1 MNRTLG
7 IFVRRLG
14 SLLATLVIMSFV
26 IFMLVEIMPG
36 DVAQMILGQSAT
48 EESITALREARGLND
63 PVLQRYGRWIK
74 GVVVGDLGES
84 IYMQGVAINSILW
97 RRVGHS
103 LILALTAFI
112 MFVPLSIF
120 FGVLAGVKEK
130 KPSDSIISFFGLATM
145 ALPEFVSGVFLI
157 TVFAVQLNWF
167 PIVSVIP
174 IGESLAS
181 NLDILILPALSIT
194 FVMFGYISRM
204 QRSSMITVM
213 NSDYVRAAILKGM
226 PKKYVI
232 FRHALK
238 NALLPTITIIGMN
251 MGWLFGGL
259 VVVETLFGYPGMGS
273 LLMTAIKTRD
283 VPLIEACVLL
293 ITVIYSLST
302 MITDI
307 MYSYLNPRIRF
318 QGGQR

>member
-1 MNRTLG
+1 MNRIVQIILKR
-7 IFVRRLG
+7 IG
-14 SLLATLVIMSFV
+14 SLLLTLLVMSFV

-48 EESITALREARGLND
+48 PEAVEALREARGLND
-63 PVLQRYGRWIK
+63 PALTRYFRWIA
-74 GVVVGDLGES
+74 GVVTGDLGES

-103 LILALTAFI
+103 GLLALTAFI
-112 MFVPLSIF
+112 IFVPLSIIL
-120 FGVLAGVKEK
+120 GIVAGVKENSK
-130 KPSDSIISFFGLATM
+130 TDSIISFLGLATM

-157 TVFAVQLNWF
+157 SIFAVGLGWL

-174 IGESLAS
+174 IGEDIWS
-181 NLDILILPALSIT
+181 NLQILILPALSVT

-204 QRSSMITVM
+204 QRSSMIQVM
-213 NSDYVRAAILKGM
+213 HSDYIRAASLKGM
-226 PKKYVI
+226 PRRYVI
-232 FRHALK
+232 FKHGLK
-238 NALLPTITIIGMN
+238 NAMLPTITIIGMN

-259 VVVETLFGYPGMGS
+259 VVVETLFGFPGMGQ

-283 VPLIEACVLL
+283 IPLIEACVLL

-302 MITDI
+302 MLTDI
-307 MYSYLNPRIRF
+307 LYSYLNPRIRF

>member
-1 MNRTLG
+1 MNRTLT
-7 IFVRRLG
+7 IIVKRFG
-14 SLLATLVIMSFV
+14 SLVMTLAVMSFI

-48 EESITALREARGLND
+48 DEAVAALREARGLND
-63 PVLQRYGRWIK
+63 PVLQRYFRWVG
-74 GVVVGDLGES
+74 GVVTGDLGDS
-84 IYMQGVAINSILW
+84 IYMQGVSINSILW

-103 LILALTAFI
+103 MILALAAFLI
-112 MFVPLSIF
+112 FVPLSMF
-120 FGVLAGVKEK
+120 FGVMAGVKEN
-130 KPSDSIISFFGLATM
+130 KPTDSIISFFGLATM

-157 TVFAVQLNWF
+157 TIFGVQLKWL

-174 IGESLAS
+174 IGESLFS
-181 NLDILILPALSIT
+181 NLEILVMPALSVT
-194 FVMFGYISRM
+194 FVMFGYVSRM
-204 QRSSMITVM
+204 QRSSMIQVM
-213 NSDYVRAAILKGM
+213 HSDYIRAAVLKGM
-226 PKKYVI
+226 PRKYVI

-259 VVVETLFGYPGMGS
+259 VVVETLFGFPGMGS

-293 ITVIYSLST
+293 ITVIFSLST
-302 MITDI
+302 MTTDI
-307 MYSYLNPRIRF
+307 LYSYLDPRVRL
-318 QGGQR
+318 QGGQK

>member
-1 MNRTLG
+1 MNRTLT
-7 IFVRRLG
+7 IISKRLG
-14 SLLATLVIMSFV
+14 SLLVTLAVMSFI

-48 EESITALREARGLND
+48 DEAVTALREARGLND
-63 PVLQRYGRWIK
+63 PVLQRYFRWVG
-74 GVVVGDLGES
+74 GVVTGDLGDS
-84 IYMQGVAINSILW
+84 IYMQGVSINSILW

-103 LILALTAFI
+103 MILALTAFLI
-112 MFVPLSIF
+112 FVPLSMF
-120 FGVLAGVKEK
+120 FGVLAGVKEN
-130 KPSDSIISFFGLATM
+130 KPTDSIVSFFGLATM

-157 TVFAVQLNWF
+157 TIFGVQLKWL

-174 IGESLAS
+174 IGESLFS
-181 NLDILILPALSIT
+181 NLEILVMPAISVT
-194 FVMFGYISRM
+194 FVMFGYVSRM
-204 QRSSMITVM
+204 QRSSMIQVM
-213 NSDYVRAAILKGM
+213 HSDYVRAAVLKGM
-226 PKKYVI
+226 PRKYVI
-232 FRHALK
+232 YRHALK

-259 VVVETLFGYPGMGS
+259 VVVETLFGFPGMGS

-293 ITVIYSLST
+293 ITVIFSLST
-302 MITDI
+302 MLTDI
-307 MYSYLNPRIRF
+307 LYSYLDPRVRL

>member
-1 MNRTLG
+1 MNRIVQIILKRIGTL
-7 IFVRRLG
+7 
-14 SLLATLVIMSFV
+14 LLTLIVMSFI

-48 EESITALREARGLND
+48 PEALDALREARGLND
-63 PVLQRYGRWIK
+63 PVMQRYARWVT
-74 GVVVGDLGES
+74 GVATGDLGES
-84 IYMQGVAINSILW
+84 IYMQGVAINTILW

-112 MFVPLSIF
+112 IFVPCSMF
-120 FGVLAGVKEK
+120 FGVLAGVKENSK
-130 KPSDSIISFFGLATM
+130 TDSIISFFGLATM

-157 TVFAVQLNWF
+157 TIFGVVLNWL

-174 IGESLAS
+174 IGESLWT
-181 NLDILILPALSIT
+181 NLQILIMPALSIT
-194 FVMFGYISRM
+194 FVMFGYVSRM
-204 QRSSMITVM
+204 QRSSMIQVM
-213 NSDYVRAAILKGM
+213 HSDYIRAAILKGM
-226 PKKYVI
+226 PRKYVI
-232 FRHALK
+232 FRHGLK

-259 VVVETLFGYPGMGS
+259 VVVETLFGFPGMGS

-307 MYSYLNPRIRF
+307 LYSYLNPRIRF
-318 QGGQR
+318 QGGQM

>member
-1 MNRTLG
+1 MNRTLS
-7 IFVRRLG
+7 IIAKRLG
-14 SLLATLVIMSFV
+14 SLLVTLAVMSFI

-48 EESITALREARGLND
+48 DEAVAALREARGLND
-63 PVLQRYGRWIK
+63 PVLQRYFRWVG
-74 GVVVGDLGES
+74 GVVTGDLGDS
-84 IYMQGVAINSILW
+84 IYMQGVSINSILW

-103 LILALTAFI
+103 MILALTAFLI
-112 MFVPLSIF
+112 FVPLSMF
-120 FGVLAGVKEK
+120 FGVLAGVKEN
-130 KPSDSIISFFGLATM
+130 KPTDSIVSFFGLATM

-157 TVFAVQLNWF
+157 TIFGVQLKWL

-174 IGESLAS
+174 IGESLFS
-181 NLDILILPALSIT
+181 NLEILVMPAISVT
-194 FVMFGYISRM
+194 FVMFGYVSRM
-204 QRSSMITVM
+204 QRSSMIQVM
-213 NSDYVRAAILKGM
+213 HSDYVRAAVLKGM
-226 PKKYVI
+226 PRKYVI
-232 FRHALK
+232 YRHALK

-259 VVVETLFGYPGMGS
+259 VVVETLFGFPGMGS

-293 ITVIYSLST
+293 ITVIFSLST
-302 MITDI
+302 MLTDI
-307 MYSYLNPRIRF
+307 LYSYLDPRVRL

>member
-1 MNRTLG
+1 MNRTAS
-7 IFVRRLG
+7 IIIRRLG
-14 SLLATLVIMSFV
+14 SLLATLVIMSFI

-48 EESITALREARGLND
+48 EEAVTALREARGLND
-63 PVLQRYGRWIK
+63 PVLQRYGRWIS

-84 IYMQGVAINSILW
+84 VYMQGVAINSILW

-103 LILALTAFI
+103 MVLALTAFL

-130 KPSDSIISFFGLATM
+130 KPTDSIVSFFGLATM
-145 ALPEFVSGVFLI
+145 ALPEFVSGVILI
-157 TVFAVQLNWF
+157 SVFAVQLNWF

-174 IGESLAS
+174 IGESLFQ
-181 NLDILILPALSIT
+181 NLNIVVLPALSIT
-194 FVMFGYISRM
+194 LVMFGYISRM
-204 QRSSMITVM
+204 QRSSMIQVM

-226 PKKYVI
+226 PRKYVI

-259 VVVETLFGYPGMGS
+259 VVVETLFG
-273 LLMTAIKTRD
+273 
-283 VPLIEACVLL
+283 
-293 ITVIYSLST
+293 
-302 MITDI
+302 
-307 MYSYLNPRIRF
+307 
-318 QGGQR
+318 

>member
-1 MNRTLG
+1 MNRALA
-7 IFVRRLG
+7 IILKRLG
-14 SLLATLVIMSFV
+14 SLLVTLAVMSFI

-48 EESITALREARGLND
+48 PEAVNALREARGLND
-63 PVLQRYGRWIK
+63 PVLQRYFRWVG
-74 GVVVGDLGES
+74 GVVTGDLGDS
-84 IYMQGVAINSILW
+84 IYMQGVSINSILW

-103 LILALTAFI
+103 MILALAAFLI
-112 MFVPLSIF
+112 FVPLSMF
-120 FGVLAGVKEK
+120 FGVLAGVKEN
-130 KPSDSIISFFGLATM
+130 KPTDSIISFFGLATM

-157 TVFAVQLNWF
+157 TIFGVQLKWL

-174 IGESLAS
+174 IGESLWS
-181 NLDILILPALSIT
+181 NLEILVMPALSVT
-194 FVMFGYISRM
+194 FVMFGYVSRM
-204 QRSSMITVM
+204 QRSSMIQVLH
-213 NSDYVRAAILKGM
+213 SDYVRAAVLKGM
-226 PKKYVI
+226 PRKYVI
-232 FRHALK
+232 YRHALK

-293 ITVIYSLST
+293 ITVIFSLST
-302 MITDI
+302 MLTDI
-307 MYSYLNPRIRF
+307 LYSNLNPRVRL
-318 QGGQR
+318 QGGQK

>member
-1 MNRTLG
+1 
-7 IFVRRLG
+7 
-14 SLLATLVIMSFV
+14 
-26 IFMLVEIMPG
+26 
-36 DVAQMILGQSAT
+36 
-48 EESITALREARGLND
+48 
-63 PVLQRYGRWIK
+63 
-74 GVVVGDLGES
+74 
-84 IYMQGVAINSILW
+84 MQGVAINSILW

-103 LILALTAFI
+103 LVLALAAFI
-112 MFVPLSIF
+112 LFVPLSIF
-120 FGVLAGVKEK
+120 LGVLAGVKEK
-130 KPSDSIISFFGLATM
+130 KPTDSVISFFGLATM
-145 ALPEFVSGVFLI
+145 ALPEFVSGVILI
-157 TVFAVQLNWF
+157 TVFAVTLDWF

-174 IGESLAS
+174 IGETLFG
-181 NLDILILPALSIT
+181 NLDILVLPALSIT
-194 FVMFGYISRM
+194 FVMFGYVSRM
-204 QRSSMITVM
+204 QRSSMISVM

-226 PKKYVI
+226 PRRYVI

-259 VVVETLFGYPGMGS
+259 VVVETLFGFPGMGS

-302 MITDI
+302 MVTDI
-307 MYSYLNPRIRF
+307 MYSYLNPRIRY

>member
-1 MNRTLG
+1 
-7 IFVRRLG
+7 
-14 SLLATLVIMSFV
+14 MSFI

-48 EESITALREARGLND
+48 EEAVTALREARGLND
-63 PVLQRYGRWIK
+63 PVLQRYGRWIA
-74 GVVVGDLGES
+74 GVVVGDLGDS
-84 IYMQGVAINSILW
+84 VYMQGVAINSILW

-103 LILALTAFI
+103 MVLALTAFL

-130 KPSDSIISFFGLATM
+130 KPTDSIVSFFGLATM
-145 ALPEFVSGVFLI
+145 ALPEFVSGVILI
-157 TVFAVQLNWF
+157 SVFAVQLNWF

-174 IGESLAS
+174 IGESLFQ
-181 NLDILILPALSIT
+181 NLNIVVLPALSIT
-194 FVMFGYISRM
+194 MVMFGYISRM
-204 QRSSMITVM
+204 QRSSMIQVM

-226 PKKYVI
+226 PRKYVI

-259 VVVETLFGYPGMGS
+259 VVVETLFGFPGMGS

-302 MITDI
+302 MVTDI

>member
-1 MNRTLG
+1 MNRTLS
-7 IFVRRLG
+7 IIVRRLG
-14 SLLATLVIMSFV
+14 SLLATLVVMSFI

-48 EESITALREARGLND
+48 EESVSALREARGLND
-63 PVLQRYGRWIK
+63 PVLQRYGRWIT

-84 IYMQGVAINSILW
+84 VYMQGVAINSILW

-103 LILALTAFI
+103 MLLALTAFI

-120 FGVLAGVKEK
+120 FGVLAGVKEN
-130 KPSDSIISFFGLATM
+130 KPTDSIISFFGLATM

-157 TVFAVQLNWF
+157 TIFAVQLNWF
-167 PIVSVIP
+167 PIVSVLP
-174 IGESLAS
+174 IGESVFG
-181 NLDILILPALSIT
+181 NLNILILPALSIT
-194 FVMFGYISRM
+194 FVMFGYVSRM
-204 QRSSMITVM
+204 QRSSMIQVM

-226 PKKYVI
+226 PRRYVI

-302 MITDI
+302 MTTDI

>member
-1 MNRTLG
+1 MNRFIQLILT
-7 IFVRRLG
+7 RLG
-14 SLLATLVIMSFV
+14 SLIATLVVMSFI
-26 IFMLVEIMPG
+26 IFLLVEIMPG

-48 EESITALREARGLND
+48 EEAVAALRQARGLDD
-63 PVLQRYGRWIK
+63 PLMQRYGRWVK
-74 GVVVGDLGES
+74 GVLVGDLGES

-103 LILALTAFI
+103 LVLALTAFL

-130 KPSDSIISFFGLATM
+130 KTTDSVISFFGLATM
-145 ALPEFVSGVFLI
+145 ALPEFVSGVILI

-174 IGESLAS
+174 IGQSLFQ
-181 NLDILILPALSIT
+181 NLNILVLPALSIT

-204 QRSSMITVM
+204 QRSSMIGVM
-213 NSDYVRAAILKGM
+213 NSDYIRSAIRKGM
-226 PKKYVI
+226 PRKYVI

-259 VVVETLFGYPGMGS
+259 VVVETLFGFPGMGS

-302 MITDI
+302 MVTDI
-307 MYSYLNPRIRF
+307 LYSYLNPRIRY
-318 QGGQR
+318 QGGQK

>member
-1 MNRTLG
+1 MNRTLT
-7 IFVRRLG
+7 IISKRLG
-14 SLLATLVIMSFV
+14 SLLVTLAVMSFI

-48 EESITALREARGLND
+48 DEAVAALREARGLND
-63 PVLQRYGRWIK
+63 PVLQRYFRWVG
-74 GVVVGDLGES
+74 GVVTGDLGDS
-84 IYMQGVAINSILW
+84 IYMQGVSINSILW

-103 LILALTAFI
+103 MILALTAFLI
-112 MFVPLSIF
+112 FVPLSMF
-120 FGVLAGVKEK
+120 FGVLAGVKEN
-130 KPSDSIISFFGLATM
+130 KPTDSIVSFFGLATM

-157 TVFAVQLNWF
+157 TIFGVQLKWL

-174 IGESLAS
+174 IGESLFS
-181 NLDILILPALSIT
+181 NLEILVMPAISVT
-194 FVMFGYISRM
+194 FVMFGYVSRM
-204 QRSSMITVM
+204 QRSSMIQVM
-213 NSDYVRAAILKGM
+213 HSDYVRAAVLKGM
-226 PKKYVI
+226 PRKYVI
-232 FRHALK
+232 YRHALK

-259 VVVETLFGYPGMGS
+259 VVVETLFGFPGMGS

-293 ITVIYSLST
+293 ITVIFSLST
-302 MITDI
+302 MLTDI
-307 MYSYLNPRIRF
+307 LYSYLDPRVRL